1 MGGIPTNYHGEVV
14 AIKGDDPDAVVPGIM
29 AAGEA
34 ACASVHGANR
44 LGANS
49 LLDIVVFG
57 RACAKGVA
65 EISRPGKTTMKEEEE
80 MILPFVTVS
89 CSFRNSDLI
98 ETIELENLLIN
109 ACVTMHSAEARKES
123 RGAHAREDF
132 TKRDD
137 ENWMKHSSWYVLSPP
152 VTLIATSISG
162 GSYGG
167 IPSLPSRVSYQSI
180 SSSWKP
186 FQGLTLQSSIVIVS
200 RHVYSCKFL
209 IFRFH
214 ISLQPRDY
222 TQIWVPANPRGAERL
237 APGIIESESQL
248 VGFFILTCNLV
259 IIRRFGYP
267 QILEGLRGLPQA
279 SLNMS
284 QISISTS
291 CGVCQMRYTSEW
303 DEFEW
308 SKRAIHISVRKQTKW
323 WYAKR
328 FFHPRIVAT
337 YERLY
342 LDVKPKH
349 LMAFTDGY
357 DQKKN
362 IEAVVNKLSQIFTIL
377 LFHYDGQTSE
387 WDEFE
392 WSKRAIHVSVRK
404 QTK

>member
-186 FQGLTLQSSIVIVS
+186 FQGLTLQSSIACGV
-200 RHVYSCKFL
+200 
-209 IFRFH
+209 FH
-214 ISLQPRDY
+214 INLQPRDY
-222 TQIWVPANPRGAERL
+222 TQIWVPANPRGAERI
-237 APGIIESESQL
+237 APGIIEYESDFYL
-248 VGFFILTCNLV
+248 HILW
-259 IIRRFGYP
+259 
-267 QILEGLRGLPQA
+267 GLP
-279 SLNMS
+279 NE
-284 QISISTS
+284 
-291 CGVCQMRYTSEW
+291 TSEW

-308 SKRAIHISVRKQTKW
+308 SKRAIHISVRKQTK
-323 WYAKR
+323 
-328 FFHPRIVAT
+328 
-337 YERLY
+337 
-342 LDVKPKH
+342 
-349 LMAFTDGY
+349 
-357 DQKKN
+357 
-362 IEAVVNKLSQIFTIL
+362 
-377 LFHYDGQTSE
+377 
-387 WDEFE
+387 
-392 WSKRAIHVSVRK
+392 
-404 QTK
+404 